1 MAEPEAE
8 SDLER
13 ARRAAEER
21 VLVDAAVAGSA
32 PAFEK
37 LYRSH
42 VSKVYG
48 LCLRMTANPTIA
60 EDCVQDAFVQAWHSL
75 GAFQGRSSFGT
86 WLHRIAVN
94 AVLARGRR
102 RQEILGAEMSVEESV
117 AETLADASSADPATS
132 IDLERAIAQLPPGAR
147 QVLVLVGVYGYSHE
161 EAAAM
166 LGIAVGTCKS
176 QLHRARQLLGER
188 LDAAEGIP

>member
-1 MAEPEAE
+1 LTGSAGE
-8 SDLER
+8 SEFER
-13 ARRAAEER
+13 ARRAADER
-21 VLVDAAVAGSA
+21 VLVDAAVGGSA
-32 PAFEK
+32 AAFEK

-42 VSKVYG
+42 VGKVYG
-48 LCLRMTANPTIA
+48 LCLRMTANPTSA
-60 EDCVQDAFVQAWHSL
+60 EDCAQEAFVQAWRSL
-75 GAFQGRSSFGT
+75 PAFENRSSFGT

-102 RQEILGAEMSVEESV
+102 RQEVLGSGKSAEESV
-117 AETLADASSADPATS
+117 AETLSDPSSPDPAAA
-132 IDLERAIAQLPPGAR
+132 IDLEQAIARLPPGAR
-147 QVLVLVGVYGYSHE
+147 QALVLVGIHGYSHE

-188 LDAAEGIP
+188 LNAPEVTA

>member
-1 MAEPEAE
+1 MTEPGGE
-8 SDLER
+8 SEFER
-13 ARRAAEER
+13 ARRAADER
-21 VLVDAAVAGSA
+21 VLVAAAAGGSA
-32 PAFEK
+32 PAFET

-42 VSKVYG
+42 VGKVYG

-60 EDCVQDAFVQAWHSL
+60 EDCAQDAFVQAWRSL
-75 GAFQGRSSFGT
+75 PAFEARSSFGT

-102 RQEILGAEMSVEESV
+102 RQESLGKEQSIEESV
-117 AETLADASSADPATS
+117 AETLADPASPDTAAA
-132 IDLERAIAQLPPGAR
+132 IDLEQAIAQLPPGAR
-147 QVLVLVGVYGYSHE
+147 QALVLVGIYGYSHE

-188 LDAAEGIP
+188 LNAPEVVP